1 MRREEIENLMEQI
14 RDMKNQVH
22 NLYMDALNLR
32 AEFDVDFEEY
42 AMIDAAMDHIDDA
55 ENDLDYGIDELS

>member
-1 MRREEIENLMEQI
+1 MEQI

-42 AMIDAAMDHIDDA
+42 AMIDGAMDHIDDA